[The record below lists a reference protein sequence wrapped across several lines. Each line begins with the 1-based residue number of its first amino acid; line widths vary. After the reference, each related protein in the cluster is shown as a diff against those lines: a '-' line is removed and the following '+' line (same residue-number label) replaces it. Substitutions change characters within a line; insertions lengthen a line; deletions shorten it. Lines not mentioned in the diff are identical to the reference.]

1 MAEITSADEE
11 ERASGR
17 FHVRVV
23 ALIARKKDEDPPT
36 RCDAR
41 RCCGSS
47 TRIPRGVE
55 FLSLSLSL
63 SLESKE
69 EKRKRPTNF
78 TSLPPFRRFDKGKER
93 REFLSW
99 LNFNRHFRGN
109 PPADV
114 TDLKTKRNVTPAEAF
129 DTQRL
134 SIGRQSRA

>member
-1 MAEITSADEE
+1 MKRIERQGTVAEQGATE
-11 ERASGR
+11 GG
-17 FHVRVV
+17 
-23 ALIARKKDEDPPT
+23 K
-36 RCDAR
+36 
-41 RCCGSS
+41 
-47 TRIPRGVE
+47 
-55 FLSLSLSL
+55 
-63 SLESKE
+63 ESKE